1 MKKNKKKFIKL
12 SIACILLCLLA
23 LYYSN
28 KWVVNNAKDNIY
40 SNTLNTPKNKVGL
53 VLGTSK
59 YLNHGTLNLFYK
71 YRIAAAI
78 KLFNAG
84 KIEYIIVSGDNGR
97 EGYDE
102 PSDMMRDL
110 IAAGIPKDKIY
121 PDYAGFRTLDSVVR
135 SKEIFGQEKVTI
147 ISQQFHN
154 ERALYIARKKGINA
168 IGFNAQDV
176 PKSLGRSVYQ
186 REYFA
191 RVKMMLDL
199 FLHKNPK
206 YLGEKITVN

>member
-1 MKKNKKKFIKL
+1 MKRSKKKFLKVT
-12 SIACILLCLLA
+12 IAFIFLCLLA
-23 LYYSN
+23 LYFSN
-28 KWVVNNAKDNIY
+28 KWVVNNAKDNLF
-40 SNTLNTPKNKVGL
+40 SNVTTTPKNKVGL

-59 YLNHGTLNLFYK
+59 YLKHGTLNLFYK
-71 YRIAAAI
+71 YRVTAAI
-78 KLFNAG
+78 QLFKAG
-84 KIEYIIVSGDNGR
+84 KIEYIIVSGDNSR

-102 PSDMMRDL
+102 PTDMMRDL
-110 IAAGIPKDKIY
+110 IAAGIPKDKIFR
-121 PDYAGFRTLDSVVR
+121 DYAGFRTLDSVVR
-135 SKEIFGQEKVTI
+135 SKEIFGQERVTI

-154 ERALYIARKKGINA
+154 ERALYIAEKKGINA

-199 FLHKNPK
+199 ILHKNPK
-206 YLGEKITVN
+206 YLGEKITIN